1 MKSFYIHLYLTI
13 SLFTSLTVQ
22 TIILPNKTNT
32 YCSSL
37 GNNLNNLLGN
47 CHKNKKIENCH
58 DGINPQSCS
67 LRNVNNGKKC
77 CYISVKYDSTWYNFC
92 GNVYKEFGE
101 NKTEKDIYLDNLK
114 QNSPINYTTL
124 KIECFSKKL
133 NYMMIISLIT
143 FILYI

>member
-32 YCSSL
+32 YCSSI
-37 GNNLNNLLGN
+37 GTNLNNLFGN
-47 CHKNKKIENCH
+47 CYKNKKIENCH

-77 CYISVKYDSTWYNFC
+77 CYISVKFNSTWYNFC
-92 GNVYKEFGE
+92 GNVDE
-101 NKTEKDIYLDNLK
+101 NITIDDDFTKLT
-114 QNSPINYTTL
+114 QNKYMINYTNDYPL
-124 KIECFSKKL
+124 KIECLSKKL